1 MAAAEGQE
9 TSLIQLIAQG
19 LFRLLLT
26 SRLPSSL
33 QPEQVSLLSPE
44 SKKKD
49 TEDTENTDDGGKGV
63 NAGKDEELGS
73 LLQSTTRTWASY
85 GSLSKLLSLHFF
97 FLNCIVS
104 IL

>member
-9 TSLIQLIAQG
+9 TRLIQLIAQG

-44 SKKKD
+44 SKK
-49 TEDTENTDDGGKGV
+49 EDTDDGGKGV
-63 NAGKDEELGS
+63 NAGKDEKLGS
-73 LLQSTTRTWASY
+73 LLQSTARTWASY

-97 FLNCIVS
+97 FF
-104 IL
+104 

>member
-1 MAAAEGQE
+1 MAEAEGQE
-9 TSLIQLIAQG
+9 TRLIQLIAQG

-44 SKKKD
+44 SKKED
-49 TEDTENTDDGGKGV
+49 TEDTDDGGKGM

-97 FLNCIVS
+97 FFLNWIVS